1 MDSPHEKNV
10 IQLTEN
16 GPMGISGDIEV
27 VDHEG
32 NQITR
37 SDAVWMCRCG
47 QSKDKPFC
55 DGSHRSCDFSTDG
68 DIGEA
73 LGKSMIEEKA
83 HLQVRVNRRAGL
95 LVDGPCMLVSADGT
109 RTRQMERFTL
119 CRCGK
124 SANMPFATQRTRR
137 SRKTGINGNDHETCP
152 LWNAVD
158 DVCAQRL
165 CQSIFFGIGHR
176 GC

>member
-95 LVDGPCMLVSADGT
+95 LVDGPCMLVSADGM

-124 SANMPFATQRTRR
+124 SENMPFCDATHKTLPEDWDQR
-137 SRKTGINGNDHETCP
+137 
-152 LWNAVD
+152 
-158 DVCAQRL
+158 
-165 CQSIFFGIGHR
+165 
-176 GC
+176 